1 MAAIRGGLRGPGRCA
16 GWRRTGR
23 DETAPR
29 PYTPCQWF
37 TTIVT
42 ARLSDI
48 SWRSSRSVG
57 APRRYAHPL
66 GGIGR
71 ISLRCTARRRDDGH
85 ETRPMAALRGR
96 PRGPGQC
103 ARCRRTGRD
112 ETAPRPYKPCQWFTT
127 IVTARLSDISWRS
140 SRSVGA
146 PRRCAH
152 PLGGIGRISLRCTAR
167 RRDDGHETRPMAA
180 LRGRP
185 RGPGQ
190 CARCRRTGRDETAP
204 RPYKPCQWFTTIVTA
219 RLSDISWRSS
229 RSVGAPRRCA
239 HPLGGIARGPG
250 QCARWRGTRATARTG
265 N

>member
-1 MAAIRGGLRGPGRCA
+1 
-16 GWRRTGR
+16 
-23 DETAPR
+23 
-29 PYTPCQWF
+29 
-37 TTIVT
+37 
-42 ARLSDI
+42 
-48 SWRSSRSVG
+48 
-57 APRRYAHPL
+57 
-66 GGIGR
+66 
-71 ISLRCTARRRDDGH
+71 
-85 ETRPMAALRGR
+85 MAALRGR
-96 PRGPGQC
+96 LRGPGRC

-112 ETAPRPYKPCQWFTT
+112 ETAPHPYTPCQWFTT

-180 LRGRP
+180 LRGRL
-185 RGPGQ
+185 RGPGR

-204 RPYKPCQWFTTIVTA
+204 HPYTPCQWFTTIVTA

-250 QCARWRGTRATARTG
+250 RCAGWRGTRATARTG